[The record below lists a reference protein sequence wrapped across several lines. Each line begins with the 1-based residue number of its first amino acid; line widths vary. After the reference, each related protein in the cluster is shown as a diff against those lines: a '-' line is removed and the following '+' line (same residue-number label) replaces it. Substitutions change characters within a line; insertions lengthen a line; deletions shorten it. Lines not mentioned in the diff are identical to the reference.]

1 MEISTDLVT
10 KLVVLATALLGLYK
24 VAGADV
30 HDPIGERIREAIGIV
45 IVPAAMLALLWLFTN
60 VLPNMMT
67 VTTTA
72 HQPTPIDPQADE
84 AEQMLAITERFWK
97 QDMRQDA
104 LKLTI
109 ERALA
114 TGRYDIAVEAAGDL
128 NPTDQADDVRMRA
141 IKALAGEQPQALP
154 QE

>member
-30 HDPIGERIREAIGIV
+30 HGPLSERISEAVGIV
-45 IVPAAMLALLWLFTN
+45 IFPAAMLVLLWLFSS
-60 VLPNMMT
+60 VLPNMMSSAT
-67 VTTTA
+67 RNV
-72 HQPTPIDPQADE
+72 PTPIDHEADN

-109 ERALA
+109 EHALA
-114 TGRYDIAVEAAGDL
+114 TGRYDIAVEAAASL
-128 NPTDQADDVRMRA
+128 NPISQADDVRMSA
-141 IKALAGEQPQALP
+141 IKALAADRQQVLR

>member
-10 KLVVLATALLGLYK
+10 SLVVLATALLGLYK

-30 HDPIGERIREAIGIV
+30 HESMGERIREAIGI
-45 IVPAAMLALLWLFTN
+45 IIIPAAMLALLWLFTS
-60 VLPNMMT
+60 VLPNMMSSAT
-67 VTTTA
+67 KYE
-72 HQPTPIDPQADE
+72 PTPINHGADD
-84 AEQMLAITERFWK
+84 AEQMLAITKRFWK

-109 ERALA
+109 EHALA
-114 TGRYDIAVEAAGDL
+114 TGRYDIAVEAAADL
-128 NPTDQADDVRMRA
+128 NPTGQADDVRMRA
-141 IKALAGEQPQALP
+141 IKALAGEQQQALW

>member
-30 HDPIGERIREAIGIV
+30 HDPIGERIREAIGII
-45 IVPAAMLALLWLFTN
+45 IVPAAMLVLLWLFTS

-67 VTTTA
+67 SGTKYE
-72 HQPTPIDPQADE
+72 PTPINHEADD
-84 AEQMLAITERFWK
+84 AEQMLAITERFWN

-109 ERALA
+109 DRALA
-114 TGRYDIAVEAAGDL
+114 TGRYDIAVEAAADL
-128 NPTDQADDVRMRA
+128 NPTSQADDVRMRA

>member
-24 VAGADV
+24 IAGADV
-30 HDPIGERIREAIGIV
+30 HDPMGERIREAIGI
-45 IVPAAMLALLWLFTN
+45 IIIPAAMLALLWLFTS
-60 VLPNMMT
+60 VLPNMMSSAT
-67 VTTTA
+67 KYES
-72 HQPTPIDPQADE
+72 TPINHEADD
-84 AEQMLAITERFWK
+84 AEQMLAITQRFWK

-109 ERALA
+109 EHALA
-114 TGRYDIAVEAAGDL
+114 TGRYDIAVEAAADL
-128 NPTDQADDVRMRA
+128 NPTGQADDVRMRA
-141 IKALAGEQPQALP
+141 IKALAGEEQEVLP

>member
-10 KLVVLATALLGLYK
+10 KLVVLATALVGLYK

-30 HDPIGERIREAIGIV
+30 HDPVGERIREAIGIL
-45 IVPAAMLALLWLFTN
+45 IVPGAMLALLWLFTS
-60 VLPNMMT
+60 VLPS
-67 VTTTA
+67 VA
-72 HQPTPIDPQADE
+72 RYEPTPINHEADD
-84 AEQMLAITERFWK
+84 AEQMLAITKRFWK

-114 TGRYDIAVEAAGDL
+114 TGRYDIAVEAAADL
-128 NPTDQADDVRMRA
+128 NPTGPADNVRMKA
-141 IKALAGEQPQALP
+141 VKALAGEKSQALP